1 MLGILST
8 VISAR
13 LLVAAVERIGS
24 VATSVLGTLE
34 PITAIIIG
42 VFAFQEELGIKN
54 FVGLLLVL
62 IAVLI
67 VILSMNERHKK
78 KQRQIFNRQFDAR
91 RK

>member
-1 MLGILST
+1 M
-8 VISAR
+8 
-13 LLVAAVERIGS
+13 
-24 VATSVLGTLE
+24 
-34 PITAIIIG
+34 
-42 VFAFQEELGIKN
+42 
-54 FVGLLLVL
+54 LVL